1 MIIYVYTRIYTCM
14 TIMPRLSGMFL
25 LGEHDGV
32 HKQEFWSSLTY
43 CKISKDAWMI
53 CSTLCRV
60 CMAQLWCSWSIC
72 VYRVALGLRT
82 DRSNLVAMMEA
93 MHIYIYIFIY
103 TYFIWI
109 WYIYYTWHY
118 IDSLAILESDSDFHW
133 PKISHARDT
142 HFIIRPVETTLGLL
156 WGIGFFGLSSCYEDP
171 GAAVITEC
179 FRWFVR
185 KSNAMLLWSF
195 ENFRPLNR
203 DPGCMFFATQWM
215 LWNPAK
221 SLCASKK
228 DKFWFGWYAYIL
240 Q

>member
-93 MHIYIYIFIY
+93 MHIYIYI
-103 TYFIWI
+103 
-109 WYIYYTWHY
+109 YIYILYLNLIHLLHMTLYWF
-118 IDSLAILESDSDFHW
+118 IGNSWVWFWFSLAENLACSRHTLHYTTSWDNTWIALRHWILW
-133 PKISHARDT
+133 A
-142 HFIIRPVETTLGLL
+142 FIMLRRSRCSCNYWV
-156 WGIGFFGLSSCYEDP
+156 LSVICTEVKRY
-171 GAAVITEC
+171 AAMVVWE
-179 FRWFVR
+179 F
-185 KSNAMLLWSF
+185 
-195 ENFRPLNR
+195 
-203 DPGCMFFATQWM
+203 
-215 LWNPAK
+215 
-221 SLCASKK
+221 
-228 DKFWFGWYAYIL
+228 
-240 Q
+240 